1 MSTNGTCIEP
11 NYVVPGANPCIGTD
25 SNPSNLP
32 PLPPTDLQTS
42 APGATTWSVSF
53 NFGLYSTGDTCYVT
67 LPNGTGLINGTAVG
81 NIASVAGLTPGI
93 AYLFYVRSINIF
105 GFADSVGFPFTTGIL
120 PTAPTVNAMTYS
132 DVNVTQ
138 ISYTPGTGATSYTAT
153 CSIPSNPIVN
163 GVATTTPNYFSFN
176 GLYNDSPAGSPPV
189 QATVIVTATNLFGS
203 ASSAPVII
211 NPVQI
216 ADGLYTR
223 FNNFP
228 GPPYGI
234 VLSGTLPS
242 DIDPNNN
249 PQFANVNQA
258 FGAGKV
264 MDLYVNVTPATPA
277 GQYSGNM
284 VWSFVVGQS
293 ANWNNDFYGGLLVQ
307 GFKGWTYSGD
317 LRPGI
322 GTSQGI
328 IAGGSYTFV
337 IGVEGGYNTTTWLP
351 GAYYDLYLRYN
362 RRVGTL
368 TP

>member
-25 SNPSNLP
+25 SNPNNLP

-67 LPNGTGLINGTAVG
+67 STSGTINGTAIG
-81 NIASVAGLTPGI
+81 NIASVTGLTPGV
-93 AYLFYVRSINIF
+93 AYLFYVRSINLF
-105 GFADSVGFPFTTGIL
+105 GSADSVGFPFTTGIL
-120 PTAPTVNAMTYS
+120 PTAPTNVTMTYS
-132 DVNVTQ
+132 DVNKTQ

-176 GLYNDSPAGSPPV
+176 GLYNRSPAGSPPI
-189 QATVIVTATNLFGS
+189 QATVIVTATNLYGS
-203 ASSAPVII
+203 VSSAPVII

-216 ADGLYTR
+216 ADGLFTK
-223 FNNFP
+223 FNTPP
-228 GPPYGI
+228 GPPYGLI
-234 VLSGTLPS
+234 YAGTLPS

-249 PQFANVNQA
+249 EQFSNVNQD
-258 FGAGKV
+258 FGAGNV
-264 MDLYVNVTPATPA
+264 LVLYMNVTPATPA
-277 GQYSGNM
+277 GQYSGNFLFQ
-284 VWSFVVGQS
+284 FVVGAGAQYS
-293 ANWNNDFYGGLLVQ
+293 IDFYGGLAVQ
-307 GFKGWTYSGD
+307 GFKPWTYTSD
-317 LRPGI
+317 LRPNAVPF
-322 GTSQGI
+322 SQGI
-328 IAGGSYTFV
+328 IAGGYFHLV
-337 IGVEGGYNTTTWLP
+337 VGVEGGYNTTTFIP
-351 GAYYDLYLRYN
+351 GSYFDIYLRYN